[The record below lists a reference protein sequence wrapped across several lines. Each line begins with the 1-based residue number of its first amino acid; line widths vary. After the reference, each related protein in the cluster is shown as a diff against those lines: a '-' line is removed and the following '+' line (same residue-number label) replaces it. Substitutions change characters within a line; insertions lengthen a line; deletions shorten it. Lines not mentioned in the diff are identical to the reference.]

1 MKPSDQGPWDES
13 PIDAQLA
20 APPVSYDPSPRK
32 RDDQGGD
39 GSTHTPIADMIQ
51 NRGAVL
57 AILFLTTGALGLP
70 LLWMNKKF
78 SNVER
83 IFWAI
88 VVTIYTILLIV
99 AFCWIMLWSYRRIRG
114 Y

>member
-1 MKPSDQGPWDES
+1 MKRSEQNRWDES

-20 APPVSYDPSPRK
+20 APPVSYDERPSEYQAADVGVTATPF
-32 RDDQGGD
+32 GD
-39 GSTHTPIADMIQ
+39 MMQ

-57 AILFLTTGALGLP
+57 AVLFLATGALGLP

-78 SNVER
+78 SDRER
-83 IFWAI
+83 MFWAI
-88 VVTIYTILLIV
+88 VVTIYTVILIAAV
-99 AFCWIMLWSYRRIRG
+99 GWVCLWSYRRVVG